1 MKKIV
6 CITILLVCLVSCI
19 SDETVRQWKKEGQIR
34 REHEVSRKARATADE
49 MYNVEFDGHKY
60 VVLKTHVYYGRSVTM
75 VHSPNCNCVG
85 TIK

>member
-6 CITILLVCLVSCI
+6 CITILLVCLASCI
-19 SDETVRQWKKEGQIR
+19 SDETARQWEKEGQ
-34 REHEVSRKARATADE
+34 VRKARATADE

-60 VVLKTHVYYGRSVTM
+60 VVLKTPVYYGSAVTM
-75 VHSPNCNCVG
+75 VHSPNCKCIG